1 MTFIGGRDLVGGLSS
16 GLGWREVRMSSDE
29 SVAGQS
35 AEAALCILRVSTA
48 GICMYGG
55 LVDLIAIYFGT
66 LRHHRDVNR
75 RMGMDLGTSIS
86 GIVMPRSKGQLQGLF
101 HSVLIFGRWQAS
113 CIIRSQQ
120 RMKMVVPMRS
130 SALSVW
136 SDN

>member
-1 MTFIGGRDLVGGLSS
+1 
-16 GLGWREVRMSSDE
+16 MSSDK

-86 GIVMPRSKGQLQGLF
+86 GIAMPDPRDSFKGYSTLLF
-101 HSVLIFGRWQAS
+101 LFLGDGKPVASFG
-113 CIIRSQQ
+113 
-120 RMKMVVPMRS
+120 PS
-130 SALSVW
+130 SE
-136 SDN
+136 